1 MKVVNNTM
9 IGKTINQIPST
20 FRNNSLIKYFHSTDY
35 FTFKQLQKEK
45 PELLQTLNTIPI
57 SSVLIKKCGKNV
69 CYVLILGTM
78 DSAENLI

>member
-1 MKVVNNTM
+1 MKEVNSTM
-9 IGKTINQIPST
+9 IGKTINQIPLT
-20 FRNNSLIKYFHSTDY
+20 FRNNSIIKYFHSTDY

-45 PELLQTLNTIPI
+45 TELLQTLNTIPI

-78 DSAENLI
+78 DSPENLI